1 MDYRQMFE
9 NIKKM
14 IDDDPENVRI
24 LEEVIDVDLQAKYF
38 KAARKVKK
46 NLNADEAL
54 ERRDELFDENA
65 SIELKKL
72 LLSQLASVNKVE
84 AFRAIELYSQ
94 KPDAGLREWSI
105 LALQESRMLIHSLLL
120 DKSPIFISTGLGGKG
135 SKLRYF
141 VVFVTE
147 KGEPFEEFQKAL
159 INSELGFMMK
169 NHDSE
174 VEEVQFYSNYC
185 TISIL
190 IPLRESVKDA
200 ISSVVN
206 NCNELGGFLKSE
218 FMVTN
223 VKRMSS
229 SEIEAAIVKEF
240 DRLKENETTNE
251 NENDGLE

>member
-46 NLNADEAL
+46 NLNAEEAI
-54 ERRDELFDENA
+54 ERSNELFQENVTVE
-65 SIELKKL
+65 SKKL

-84 AFRAIELYSQ
+84 AFRAIELYSK
-94 KPDAGLREWSI
+94 KPDVGLREWSI

-147 KGEPFEEFQKAL
+147 KGAPFEDFQKAL
-159 INSELGFMMK
+159 INSELNFMMK

-185 TISIL
+185 TASIL

-200 ISSVVN
+200 ISSVVV

-229 SEIEAAIVKEF
+229 SEIEAAIIKEF
-240 DRLKENETTNE
+240 DRLKENESTNE
-251 NENDGLE
+251 TSHE